1 MIWGFLLWGF
11 AVGRGER
18 ERFRGR
24 GERGGWRGRGIKVG
38 KGARSAVH
46 LQRSLRGLERLVWWL
61 KL

>member
-1 MIWGFLLWGF
+1 MWGF